1 MNYDLYQALLHLR
14 DMNCHLIG
22 NRSHPPLVPT
32 LRRGN
37 LILAK
42 AALIQ
47 DYRVQRS
54 TFPRRSVGTSFSIW
68 LLAKLFNISKSL
80 NLIHFGMTYLAGR
93 VGSERLL

>member
-1 MNYDLYQALLHLR
+1 MNDVSIKKTHR
-14 DMNCHLIG
+14 VNR

-37 LILAK
+37 LIFAK

-47 DYRVQRS
+47 GYRVQRS
-54 TFPRRSVGTSFSIW
+54 MFPRWSVGTSFST
-68 LLAKLFNISKSL
+68 LPSAKFFNFSKSL

-93 VGSERLL
+93 VGSERLR